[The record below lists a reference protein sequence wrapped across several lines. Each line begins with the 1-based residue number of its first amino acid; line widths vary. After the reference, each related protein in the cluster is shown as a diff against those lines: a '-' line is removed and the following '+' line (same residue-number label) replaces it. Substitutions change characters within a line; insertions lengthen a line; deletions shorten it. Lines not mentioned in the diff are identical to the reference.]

1 MSSSNLKKHEISV
14 EHVHR
19 NLAPT
24 MNSME
29 ARLSATN
36 QSPEERGL

>member
-1 MSSSNLKKHEISV
+1 MKSFNLKKHELSV

-29 ARLSATN
+29 ARLSASN
-36 QSPEERGL
+36 QSPEECAL